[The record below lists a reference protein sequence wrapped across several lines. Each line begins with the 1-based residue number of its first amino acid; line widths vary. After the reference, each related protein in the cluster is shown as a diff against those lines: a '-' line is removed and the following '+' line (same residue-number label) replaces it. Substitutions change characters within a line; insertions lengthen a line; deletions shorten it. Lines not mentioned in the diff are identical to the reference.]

1 MQLANKKKS
10 VFNYLQAG
18 VSVKKSFSQ
27 FLPSTIR
34 VTNIPD
40 AKFPEEFI
48 NVAGMSIIVLIM
60 TITGTASNGKPKI
73 FTINISA
80 IMPPPGI
87 APITAPTKKAP
98 RITVTIAE
106 GVVISLPK
114 IPNKKAIFITPPITD
129 PSL

>member
-1 MQLANKKKS
+1 MQLADKKKS
-10 VFNYLQAG
+10 VFNYPQAG

-48 NVAGMSIIVLIM
+48 NVAGISIIVLIM

-73 FTINISA
+73 FTINKR
-80 IMPPPGI
+80 P
-87 APITAPTKKAP
+87 
-98 RITVTIAE
+98 
-106 GVVISLPK
+106 
-114 IPNKKAIFITPPITD
+114 
-129 PSL
+129 